1 MDRRKFLKLSG
12 LASGYAMIPAFL
24 KPLESYGAGPSGLE
38 ASGKKK
44 LVIIQ
49 FSGGNDGLNT
59 VIPYNNDIYH
69 KLRKNIGIKKEQVIT
84 LDKEL
89 GLNPAM
95 TAFKELYDQGYVSV
109 INNVGYPNPD
119 RSHFR
124 SMDIWQSASS
134 STDYLSTGWLG
145 RYLDSQCQWPYE
157 AIEIDNNLSLALKG
171 KKLSGIAT
179 KNARQLFEET
189 KAPYFE
195 TVAAYV
201 KPEMLD
207 EDNLG
212 YLYKTMLNT
221 TSSAKY
227 IFETQK
233 TYKNTSEYPD
243 SQFAKELKTVATFIN
258 SGLST
263 SVYYVNLTGFDT
275 HVGQLNKQESL
286 LKQYSEGVAA
296 FVKDLKSNSTFE
308 DTLIITFSE
317 FGRRVEENAS
327 GGTDHGTASN
337 MFVIGENL
345 KKKGIFNEVPD
356 LVNLVDG
363 DLKYHIDFRQ
373 VYSTVLDNWLK
384 ADSVSVLGER
394 FVNLGF
400 I

>member
-1 MDRRKFLKLSG
+1 MNRRDFLKQSG
-12 LASGYAMIPAFL
+12 LASSYFLIPSFL
-24 KPLESYGAGPSGLE
+24 KPFETLGMNPEIEIKQA
-38 ASGKKK
+38 KKN
-44 LVIIQ
+44 LVVIQ

-59 VIPYNNDIYH
+59 IVPYTNDLYY
-69 KLRKNIGIKKEQVIT
+69 KFRKNIAIKKENVMT
-84 LDKEL
+84 LDKQPV
-89 GLNPAM
+89 GLHPAM
-95 TAFKELYDQGYVSV
+95 TAFKELYDQGYVSI

-145 RYLDSQCQWPYE
+145 RYLDNACQMPYE

-179 KNARQLFEET
+179 RNPRQLYEET
-189 KAPYFE
+189 KAGYFD

-233 TYKNTSEYPD
+233 TYKNTFEYPD
-243 SQFAKELKTVATFIN
+243 TEFAKQLKSVSTFIN
-258 SGLST
+258 SGLNT

-275 HVGQLNKQESL
+275 HVGQLNKHQNL
-286 LKQYSEGVAA
+286 LTQYSEGVSA
-296 FVKDLKSNSTFE
+296 FVKDLKENNKFD
-308 DTLIITFSE
+308 DTIIINFSE
-317 FGRRVEENAS
+317 FGRRVEKNAS
-327 GGTDHGTASN
+327 CKTDHETAIN
-337 MFVIGENL
+337 MFVI
-345 KKKGIFNEVPD
+345 
-356 LVNLVDG
+356 
-363 DLKYHIDFRQ
+363 
-373 VYSTVLDNWLK
+373 
-384 ADSVSVLGER
+384 
-394 FVNLGF
+394 
-400 I
+400 

>member
-1 MDRRKFLKLSG
+1 
-12 LASGYAMIPAFL
+12 MIPAFL
-24 KPLESYGAGPSGLE
+24 KPLESYGAGSSGLA

-59 VIPYNNDIYH
+59 VIPYNNDIYY

-134 STDYLSTGWLG
+134 ATDYLSTGWLG
-145 RYLDSQCQWPYE
+145 RYLDSQCQQPYE

-286 LKQYSEGVAA
+286 LKQYSEGVLA
-296 FVKDLKSNSTFE
+296 FVKDLKSTNMFE

-345 KKKGIFNEVPD
+345 KKKGVFNEVPN
-356 LVNLVDG
+356 LENLVDG

-373 VYSTVLDNWLK
+373 VYSTVLDKWLK
-384 ADSVSVLGER
+384 ADSVSILGER
-394 FVNLGF
+394 FVNLEF
-400 I
+400 V

>member
-1 MDRRKFLKLSG
+1 MERREFLKLSG
-12 LASGYAMIPAFL
+12 LASGYMMIPAFL
-24 KPLESYGAGPSGLE
+24 KPLEHYGVEQNGIAAP
-38 ASGKKK
+38 GKKK

-59 VIPYNNDIYH
+59 VIPYNNDIYY
-69 KLRKNIGIKKEQVIT
+69 KLRRNIGIKKENVIV

-95 TAFKELYDQGYVSV
+95 VAFKELYDQGYVSV

-157 AIEIDNNLSLALKG
+157 AIEIDNDLSLAMKG

-201 KPEMLD
+201 KPDMLD

-227 IFETQK
+227 MFETQK
-233 TYKNTSEYPD
+233 TYKNTAEYPD

-275 HVGQLNKQESL
+275 HVGQLNKQQNL
-286 LKQYSEGVAA
+286 LTQYSEGVAA
-296 FVKDLKSNSTFE
+296 FVKDLKSANTFE
-308 DTLIITFSE
+308 DTLIVTFSE

-345 KKKGIFNEVPD
+345 KKKGVFNEAPD
-356 LVNLVDG
+356 LVNLADG
-363 DLKYHIDFRQ
+363 DLKHHIDFRQ
-373 VYSTVLDNWLK
+373 VYATLLDNWLK
-384 ADSVSVLGER
+384 ADSVSILGER

-400 I
+400 L

>member
-1 MDRRKFLKLSG
+1 MNRRDFLKQSG
-12 LASGYAMIPAFL
+12 LASGCLLIPSFL
-24 KPLESYGAGPSGLE
+24 KPLETFGMIDSSGST
-38 ASGKKK
+38 ASKKK

-59 VIPYNNDIYH
+59 VIPYTNDIYY
-69 KLRKNIGIKKEQVIT
+69 KLRKNIGIKKEQVIA
-84 LDKEL
+84 LDKKL

-95 TAFKELYDQGYVSV
+95 TAFKDLFDQGYVSV

-134 STDYLSTGWLG
+134 SKDYINSGWIG

-171 KKLSGIAT
+171 KKLSGMAT

-212 YLYKTMLNT
+212 YLYKTMLTT

-227 IFETQK
+227 IFETEK
-233 TYKNTSEYPD
+233 TYKNTAEYPD
-243 SQFAKELKTVATFIN
+243 TAFARELKTVATFIN
-258 SGLST
+258 SGLNT

-275 HVGQLNKQESL
+275 HVGQLARQQNL
-286 LKQYSEGVAA
+286 LTQYSEGIAA
-296 FVKDLKSNSTFE
+296 FVNDLKGNHTFE
-308 DTLIITFSE
+308 DTLIMTFSE

-337 MFVIGENL
+337 MFVIGADL
-345 KKKGIFNEVPD
+345 KKKGVFNEAPD

-363 DLKYHIDFRQ
+363 DLKHHIDFRQ
-373 VYSTVLDNWLK
+373 VYATVLDNWLK
-384 ADSVSVLGER
+384 ADSVSILGEK
-394 FVNLGF
+394 FVTLNVV
-400 I
+400 

>member
-1 MDRRKFLKLSG
+1 MDRREFLKLSG
-12 LASGYAMIPAFL
+12 LASGYLMVPAFL
-24 KPLESYGAGPSGLE
+24 KPLESYGTALSGPA
-38 ASGKKK
+38 ASGKK

-59 VIPYNNDIYH
+59 VIPYANDIYY
-69 KLRKNIGIKKEQVIT
+69 KLRRTIGIKKEQVLT

-95 TAFKELYDQGYVSV
+95 TAFKELYDQGYVSIV
-109 INNVGYPNPD
+109 NNVGYPNPD

-145 RYLDSQCQWPYE
+145 RYLDSQCQWPYQ

-195 TVAAYV
+195 TVASYV
-201 KPEMLD
+201 RPEMLN

-233 TYKNTSEYPD
+233 TYHNTAEYPD

-258 SGLST
+258 SGLNT

-296 FVKDLKSNSTFE
+296 FVKDLKSNQTFR
-308 DTLIITFSE
+308 DTLILTFSE

-337 MFVIGENL
+337 MFIIGEDL
-345 KKKGIFNEVPD
+345 KKKGIFNEAPD
-356 LVNLVDG
+356 LVNLTEG
-363 DLKYHIDFRQ
+363 DLKHHIDFRQ
-373 VYSTVLDNWLK
+373 VYATVLDNWLK
-384 ADSVSVLGER
+384 ADSVSILGDR

-400 I
+400 V

>member
-1 MDRRKFLKLSG
+1 MDRREFLKLSG
-12 LASGYAMIPAFL
+12 LASGYLMIPAFL
-24 KPLESYGAGPSGLE
+24 KPLESYGSGPTGIAG
-38 ASGKKK
+38 AGKKK

-59 VIPYNNDIYH
+59 VIPYNNDIYY
-69 KLRKNIGIKKEQVIT
+69 KLRKNIGIKKEEVIT

-189 KAPYFE
+189 KTPYFE
-195 TVAAYV
+195 TVANYV
-201 KPEMLD
+201 KPDMLD

-233 TYKNTSEYPD
+233 TYKNLSEYPD

-275 HVGQLNKQESL
+275 HVGQLNRQQSL
-286 LKQYSEGVAA
+286 LTQYSEGVAA
-296 FVKDLKSNSTFE
+296 FVKDLKSANTFE
-308 DTLIITFSE
+308 DTLIFSFSE

-345 KKKGIFNEVPD
+345 KKKGVFNEAPD
-356 LVNLVDG
+356 LVNLMDG
-363 DLKYHIDFRQ
+363 DLKHHVDFRQ
-373 VYSTVLDNWLK
+373 VYATVLDNWLK
-384 ADSVSVLGER
+384 ADSVNILGEK

-400 I
+400 V